1 MFFTNKDYFKK
12 ILKKLSDME
21 AHSYVSCDD
30 INYSLATLTRS
41 IDLMSKQLDALKAKV
56 NEQVEVTKSA
66 ITLIEG
72 IAAKLKEVKDDPA
85 ALEALT
91 NELDSSVDALAE
103 AVAANTDKPDV
114 STGGF

>member
-1 MFFTNKDYFKK
+1 MT
-12 ILKKLSDME
+12 
-21 AHSYVSCDD
+21 
-30 INYSLATLTRS
+30 
-41 IDLMSKQLDALKAKV
+41 KQLDALKAKV